1 MSFFESDDENFND
14 NGPYGQQEDRQD
26 WVDDIVLSD
35 QDDPIDVTSDNL
47 QGIEDRR
54 SDNMKDNRTNK
65 KHELSVNE
73 KIINELKFDEWHQVT
88 DCVEMDS
95 DHLELALEE
104 VIENMICYV
113 MKATS
118 KYLGHYPYS
127 FREHLEEMCFRGFIS
142 TDKMDSLIDIINQLN
157 TGSKVDEKIKIIQE
171 YTGHTKSQITD
182 SVLRAW
188 NPNRRDKYDP
198 ERVGMPTRLCNTHL
212 LDQIET
218 PLESSKC

>member
-14 NGPYGQQEDRQD
+14 NNQPQED

-35 QDDPIDVTSDNL
+35 QDDPIDITGDDL

-65 KHELSVNE
+65 KHELSVDE

-88 DCVEMDS
+88 DCAEMDIE
-95 DHLELALEE
+95 HLELALQE

-118 KYLGHYPYS
+118 RYLGHYPYS
-127 FREHLEEMCFRGFIS
+127 FREHLEEMCWRGFIS
-142 TDKMDSLIDIINQLN
+142 KDKMDSLIGVINQLN
-157 TGSKVDEKIKIIQE
+157 TGLRVDEKIKIIQD
-171 YTGHTKSQITD
+171 YTGHSHNQITD
-182 SVLRAW
+182 YVLRAW

-198 ERVGMPTRLCNTHL
+198 VQIGMSTKLCNTHL
-212 LDQIET
+212 LDQIEI